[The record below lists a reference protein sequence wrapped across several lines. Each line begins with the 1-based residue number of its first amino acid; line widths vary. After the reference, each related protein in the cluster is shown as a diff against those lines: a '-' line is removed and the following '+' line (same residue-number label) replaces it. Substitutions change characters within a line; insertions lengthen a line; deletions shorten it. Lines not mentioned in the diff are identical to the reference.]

1 MKKIKGII
9 LIISMFFITS
19 CGIEHSKEES
29 TKEIKPKVEKQKI
42 VKKEKKDENKS
53 ASKAKKKKKK
63 ISSKQRTKVTSSAEK
78 ENINTV
84 DSSNATS
91 STSSVQSLN
100 PPQNEVQSSVPP
112 GVDPV
117 TGMGRCLSYDEMTPE
132 QRKAWDEA
140 YKQLEEQE
148 NNNEEE
154 WNDEGTSIDEEVGM
168 TSYDMLTEA
177 EKQELNELMN
187 SGATSGRIQSWWIE
201 HDRLHANQ

>member
-1 MKKIKGII
+1 
-9 LIISMFFITS
+9 MFFITS
-19 CGIEHSKEES
+19 CGMEHSKEES
-29 TKEIKPKVEKQKI
+29 TKETKPKVEKPKI
-42 VKKEKKDENKS
+42 VKKEKKDENES
-53 ASKAKKKKKK
+53 ASKTKKKKKK
-63 ISSKQRTKVTSSAEK
+63 ISSKKRTKVTSSAEK

-91 STSSVQSLN
+91 SISSVQSLN

-177 EKQELNELMN
+177 EKQELNDLMN
-187 SGATSGRIQSWWIE
+187 SGATSGEIQSWWLK
-201 HDRLHANQ
+201 HDRLNANQ